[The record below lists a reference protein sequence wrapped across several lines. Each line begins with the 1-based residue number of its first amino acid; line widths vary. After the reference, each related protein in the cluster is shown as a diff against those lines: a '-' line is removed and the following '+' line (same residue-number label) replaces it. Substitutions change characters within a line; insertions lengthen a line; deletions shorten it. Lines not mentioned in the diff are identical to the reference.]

1 MINLFVKTFKASYF
15 EYLEYLVG
23 SSAQIFSYLVAII
36 ERIEQVIRLGR
47 IANSTEEKS
56 FTENLS

>member
-1 MINLFVKTFKASYF
+1 MINLFVKTFKAPYF
-15 EYLEYLVG
+15 EYLVG